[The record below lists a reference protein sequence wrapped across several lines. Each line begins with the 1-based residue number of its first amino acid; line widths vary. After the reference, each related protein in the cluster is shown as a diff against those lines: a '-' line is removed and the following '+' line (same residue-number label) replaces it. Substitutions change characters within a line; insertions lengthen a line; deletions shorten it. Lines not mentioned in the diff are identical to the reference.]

1 MASIIS
7 PSDIFNSQTPELKQL
22 PPLGLYMHIPW
33 CVTKCPYCDFNS
45 HEGSIHNGYI
55 KALLKDLDDD
65 LKFIQNRKI
74 HSIFIGGGTP
84 SLMSIEDAYEL
95 FDGLNERLSIS
106 KNIEITLE
114 ANPGTFEVEKFSEF
128 RKAGINRLSVGVQS
142 FKENQLKFLGRIH
155 SGSDALRAISEA
167 KKVGFDNLNID
178 LMYGLKDQTIDMC
191 LEDVMQAIEL
201 KPSHISFYQLTLEP
215 NTLFAK
221 YPPKLPIDEKIW
233 DMGEQGAA
241 LLNQNGFRQYEVSAY
256 SERPSEHNINYWKF
270 GDYIGIGAGAHGKI
284 TDVESQQIFR
294 TLKPKSPK
302 DYLSKMQTGEDIST
316 KKEVGNVAFEFMLNS
331 LRLKDGFSSS
341 LFESRT
347 GLLIESFGFELGRA
361 ENLGLLENKNNWI
374 KPTSKGFNF
383 LNELQE
389 IFL

>member
-1 MASIIS
+1 MNN
-7 PSDIFNSQTPELKQL
+7 FLEL
-22 PPLGLYMHIPW
+22 PPLALYIHYPW
-33 CVTKCPYCDFNS
+33 CVKKCPYCDFNS

-142 FKENQLKFLGRIH
+142 FKDNQLKFLGRIH
-155 SGSDALRAISEA
+155 SGGDALRAISEA

-233 DMGEQGAA
+233 DMGEQGAE

-256 SERPSEHNINYWKF
+256 SKRPSEHNINYWKF

-302 DYLSKMQTGEDIST
+302 EYLSKMQTGADIPT
-316 KKEVGNVAFEFMLNS
+316 KKEVDNVAFEFMLNS

-347 GLLIESFGFELGRA
+347 GLLIKSLSSELGRA

>member
-1 MASIIS
+1 MNN
-7 PSDIFNSQTPELKQL
+7 FLEL
-22 PPLGLYMHIPW
+22 PPLALYIHYPW
-33 CVTKCPYCDFNS
+33 CVKKCPYCDFNS

-128 RKAGINRLSVGVQS
+128 RKVGINRLSVGVQS

-155 SGSDALRAISEA
+155 SGGDALRAISEA

-302 DYLSKMQTGEDIST
+302 EYLSKMQTGADIPT
-316 KKEVGNVAFEFMLNS
+316 KKEVDNVAFEFMLNS

-347 GLLIESFGFELGRA
+347 GLLIKSLSSELGRA
-361 ENLGLLENKNNWI
+361 ENLGLLENKSNWI

>member
-1 MASIIS
+1 MNNIL
-7 PSDIFNSQTPELKQL
+7 EL
-22 PPLGLYMHIPW
+22 PPLALYIHYPW
-33 CVTKCPYCDFNS
+33 CVKKCPYCDFNS

-114 ANPGTFEVEKFSEF
+114 ANPGTFEVEKFAEF

-142 FKENQLKFLGRIH
+142 FKDNQLKFLGRIH
-155 SGSDALRAISEA
+155 SGGDALRAISEA

-191 LEDVMQAIEL
+191 LEDVMQAIAL

-233 DMGEQGAA
+233 NMGEQAA
-241 LLNQNGFRQYEVSAY
+241 ILLNHNGFRQYEVSAY
-256 SERPSEHNINYWKF
+256 SKRPSEHNINYWKF

-302 DYLSKMQTGEDIST
+302 DYLSKMQAGVDIST
-316 KKEVGNVAFEFMLNS
+316 KKEVDNVTFEFMLNS
-331 LRLKDGFSSS
+331 LRLKGGFSSS

-347 GLLIESFGFELGRA
+347 GLLIKSLSSELKRA
-361 ENLGLLENKNNWI
+361 ENLGLLESKNNWI

>member
-1 MASIIS
+1 MNN
-7 PSDIFNSQTPELKQL
+7 FLEL
-22 PPLGLYMHIPW
+22 PPLALYIHYPW
-33 CVTKCPYCDFNS
+33 CVKKCPYCDFNS

-84 SLMSIEDAYEL
+84 SLMSTDDAYEL
-95 FDGLNERLSIS
+95 FDGLNEKLSIS

-114 ANPGTFEVEKFSEF
+114 ANPGTFEVEKFAEF

-142 FKENQLKFLGRIH
+142 FKDNQLKFLGRIH
-155 SGSDALRAISEA
+155 SGGDALRAISEA

-191 LEDVMQAIEL
+191 LEDVMQAIAL

-233 DMGEQGAA
+233 NMGEQAA
-241 LLNQNGFRQYEVSAY
+241 ILLNHNGFRQYEVSAY

-302 DYLSKMQTGEDIST
+302 DYLSKMQAGVDIST
-316 KKEVGNVAFEFMLNS
+316 KKEVDNVTFEFMLNS
-331 LRLKDGFSSS
+331 LRLKGGFSSS

-347 GLLIESFGFELGRA
+347 GLLIKSLSSELKRA
-361 ENLGLLENKNNWI
+361 ENLGLLESKNNWI

>member
-1 MASIIS
+1 LNN
-7 PSDIFNSQTPELKQL
+7 FLEL
-22 PPLGLYMHIPW
+22 PPLALYIHYPW
-33 CVTKCPYCDFNS
+33 CVKKCPYCDFNS

-114 ANPGTFEVEKFSEF
+114 ANPGTFEVEKFAEF

-142 FKENQLKFLGRIH
+142 FKDNQLKFLGRIH
-155 SGSDALRAISEA
+155 SGGDALRAISEA

-191 LEDVMQAIEL
+191 LEDVMQAIAL

-233 DMGEQGAA
+233 NMGEQAA
-241 LLNQNGFRQYEVSAY
+241 ILLNHNGFRQYEVSAY

-284 TDVESQQIFR
+284 TDVESQQVFR
-294 TLKPKSPK
+294 TLKSKSPK
-302 DYLSKMQTGEDIST
+302 DYLSKMQAGVDIST
-316 KKEVGNVAFEFMLNS
+316 KKEVDNVTFEFMLNS
-331 LRLKDGFSSS
+331 LRLKGGFSSS

-347 GLLIESFGFELGRA
+347 GLLIKSLSSELKRA
-361 ENLGLLENKNNWI
+361 ENLGLLESKNNWI

>member
-1 MASIIS
+1 MNN
-7 PSDIFNSQTPELKQL
+7 FLEL
-22 PPLGLYMHIPW
+22 PPLALYIHYPW
-33 CVTKCPYCDFNS
+33 CVKKCPYCDFNS
-45 HEGSIHNGYI
+45 HEGLIHNGYI

-142 FKENQLKFLGRIH
+142 FKDNQLKFLGRIH

-221 YPPKLPIDEKIW
+221 YPPKLPIDERIW

-284 TDVESQQIFR
+284 TDVESQRIFR

-302 DYLSKMQTGEDIST
+302 DYLSKMQAGADIPT
-316 KKEVGNVAFEFMLNS
+316 KKEVDNVAFEFMLNS

>member
-1 MASIIS
+1 MNN
-7 PSDIFNSQTPELKQL
+7 FLEL
-22 PPLGLYMHIPW
+22 PPLALYIHYPW
-33 CVTKCPYCDFNS
+33 CVKKCPYCDFNS

-84 SLMSIEDAYEL
+84 SLMGIEDAYEL

-114 ANPGTFEVEKFSEF
+114 ANPGTFEVEKFAEF

-142 FKENQLKFLGRIH
+142 FKDNQLKFLGRIH
-155 SGSDALRAISEA
+155 SGGDALRAISEA

-191 LEDVMQAIEL
+191 LEDVMQAIAL

-233 DMGEQGAA
+233 NMGEQAA
-241 LLNQNGFRQYEVSAY
+241 ILLNHNGFRQYEVSAY

-302 DYLSKMQTGEDIST
+302 DYLSKMQAGVDIST
-316 KKEVGNVAFEFMLNS
+316 KKEVDNVTFEFMLNS
-331 LRLKDGFSSS
+331 LRLKGGFSSS

-347 GLLIESFGFELGRA
+347 GLLIKSLSSELKRA
-361 ENLGLLENKNNWI
+361 GNLGLLENKNNWI

>member
-1 MASIIS
+1 MNN
-7 PSDIFNSQTPELKQL
+7 FLEL
-22 PPLGLYMHIPW
+22 PPLALYIHYPW
-33 CVTKCPYCDFNS
+33 CLKKCPYCDFNS

-95 FDGLNERLSIS
+95 FYGLNERLSIS

-128 RKAGINRLSVGVQS
+128 RKVGINRLSVGVQS
-142 FKENQLKFLGRIH
+142 FKDNQLKFLGRIH
-155 SGSDALRAISEA
+155 SGGNALRAISEA

-302 DYLSKMQTGEDIST
+302 DYLSKMQAGVDIST
-316 KKEVGNVAFEFMLNS
+316 KKEVDNIAFEFMLNS

-347 GLLIESFGFELGRA
+347 GLLIKSLSSELGRA

>member
-1 MASIIS
+1 LNNI
-7 PSDIFNSQTPELKQL
+7 PEL
-22 PPLGLYMHIPW
+22 PPLALYIHYPW
-33 CVTKCPYCDFNS
+33 CVKKCPYCDFNS
-45 HEGSIHNGYI
+45 HEGLIHNGYI

-114 ANPGTFEVEKFSEF
+114 ANPGTFEVEKFAEF

-142 FKENQLKFLGRIH
+142 FKDNQLKFLGRIH
-155 SGSDALRAISEA
+155 SGGDALRAISEA

-191 LEDVMQAIEL
+191 LEDVMQAIAL

-233 DMGEQGAA
+233 NMGEQAA
-241 LLNQNGFRQYEVSAY
+241 ILLNHNGFRQYEVSAY

-302 DYLSKMQTGEDIST
+302 DYLSKMQAGVDIST
-316 KKEVGNVAFEFMLNS
+316 KKEVDNVTFEFMLNS
-331 LRLKDGFSSS
+331 LRLKGGFSSS

-347 GLLIESFGFELGRA
+347 GLLIKSLSSELKRA
-361 ENLGLLENKNNWI
+361 ENLGLLESKNNWI

>member
-1 MASIIS
+1 MNN
-7 PSDIFNSQTPELKQL
+7 FLEL
-22 PPLGLYMHIPW
+22 PPLALYIHYPW
-33 CVTKCPYCDFNS
+33 CVKKCPYCDFNS

-142 FKENQLKFLGRIH
+142 FKDNQLKFLGRIH
-155 SGSDALRAISEA
+155 SGGDALRAISEA

-302 DYLSKMQTGEDIST
+302 EYLSKMQTGADIPT
-316 KKEVGNVAFEFMLNS
+316 KKEVDNVAFEFMLNS

-347 GLLIESFGFELGRA
+347 GLLIKSLSSELGRA

>member
-1 MASIIS
+1 MNN
-7 PSDIFNSQTPELKQL
+7 FLEL
-22 PPLGLYMHIPW
+22 PPLALYIHYPW
-33 CVTKCPYCDFNS
+33 CVKKCPYCDFNS

-142 FKENQLKFLGRIH
+142 FKDNQLKFLGRIH

-233 DMGEQGAA
+233 DMGEQGAE

-302 DYLSKMQTGEDIST
+302 EYLSKMQTGADIPT
-316 KKEVGNVAFEFMLNS
+316 KKEVDNVAFEFMLNS

-347 GLLIESFGFELGRA
+347 GLLIKSLSSELGRA

>member
-1 MASIIS
+1 LNNI
-7 PSDIFNSQTPELKQL
+7 PEL
-22 PPLGLYMHIPW
+22 PPLALYIHYPW
-33 CVTKCPYCDFNS
+33 CVKKCPYCDFNS

-114 ANPGTFEVEKFSEF
+114 ANPGTFEVEKFAEF

-142 FKENQLKFLGRIH
+142 FKDNQLKFLGRIH
-155 SGSDALRAISEA
+155 SGGDALRAISEA

-191 LEDVMQAIEL
+191 LEDVMQAIAL

-233 DMGEQGAA
+233 NMGEQAA
-241 LLNQNGFRQYEVSAY
+241 ILLNHNGFRQYEVSAY

-302 DYLSKMQTGEDIST
+302 DYLSKMQAGVDIST
-316 KKEVGNVAFEFMLNS
+316 KKEVDNVTFEFMLNS
-331 LRLKDGFSSS
+331 LRLKGGFSSS

-347 GLLIESFGFELGRA
+347 GLLIKSLSSELKRA
-361 ENLGLLENKNNWI
+361 ENLGLLESKNNWI

>member
-1 MASIIS
+1 MNN
-7 PSDIFNSQTPELKQL
+7 FLEL
-22 PPLGLYMHIPW
+22 PPLALYIHYPW
-33 CVTKCPYCDFNS
+33 CVKKCPYCDFNS

-128 RKAGINRLSVGVQS
+128 QKAGINRLSVGVQS
-142 FKENQLKFLGRIH
+142 FKDNQLKFLGRIH
-155 SGSDALRAISEA
+155 SGGDALRAISEA

-221 YPPKLPIDEKIW
+221 YPPKLPIDERIW

-302 DYLSKMQTGEDIST
+302 DYLSKMQAGVDIST
-316 KKEVGNVAFEFMLNS
+316 KKEVDNVAFEFMLNS

>member
-1 MASIIS
+1 MNN
-7 PSDIFNSQTPELKQL
+7 FLEL
-22 PPLGLYMHIPW
+22 PPLALYIHYPW
-33 CVTKCPYCDFNS
+33 CVKKCPYCDFNS

-128 RKAGINRLSVGVQS
+128 RKVGINRLSVGVQS
-142 FKENQLKFLGRIH
+142 FKDNQLKFLGRIH
-155 SGSDALRAISEA
+155 SGGDALRAISEA

-302 DYLSKMQTGEDIST
+302 DYLSKMQTGADIST

-347 GLLIESFGFELGRA
+347 GLLIKSLSSELGRA

>member
-1 MASIIS
+1 MNNIL
-7 PSDIFNSQTPELKQL
+7 EL
-22 PPLGLYMHIPW
+22 PPLALYIHYPW
-33 CVTKCPYCDFNS
+33 CVKKCPYCDFNS

-114 ANPGTFEVEKFSEF
+114 ANPGTFEVEKFAEF

-142 FKENQLKFLGRIH
+142 FKDNQLKFLGRIH
-155 SGSDALRAISEA
+155 SGGDALRAISEA

-191 LEDVMQAIEL
+191 LEDVMQAIAL

-233 DMGEQGAA
+233 NMGEQAA
-241 LLNQNGFRQYEVSAY
+241 ILLNHNGFRQYEVSAY

-302 DYLSKMQTGEDIST
+302 DYLSKMQAGVDIST
-316 KKEVGNVAFEFMLNS
+316 KKEVDNVTFEFMLNS
-331 LRLKDGFSSS
+331 LRLKGGFSSS

-347 GLLIESFGFELGRA
+347 GLLIKSLSSELKRA

>member
-1 MASIIS
+1 MNN
-7 PSDIFNSQTPELKQL
+7 FLEL
-22 PPLGLYMHIPW
+22 PPLALYIHYPW
-33 CVTKCPYCDFNS
+33 CVKKCPYCDFNS

-128 RKAGINRLSVGVQS
+128 RKVGINRLSVGVQS
-142 FKENQLKFLGRIH
+142 FKDNQLKFLGRIH
-155 SGSDALRAISEA
+155 SGGDALRAISEA

-302 DYLSKMQTGEDIST
+302 DYLSKMQAGVDIST
-316 KKEVGNVAFEFMLNS
+316 KKEVDNVTFEFMLNS

-347 GLLIESFGFELGRA
+347 GLLIKSLSSELGRA

>member
-1 MASIIS
+1 MNN
-7 PSDIFNSQTPELKQL
+7 FLEL
-22 PPLGLYMHIPW
+22 PPLALYIHYPW
-33 CVTKCPYCDFNS
+33 CVKKCPYCDFNS

-142 FKENQLKFLGRIH
+142 FKDNQLKFLGRIH

-284 TDVESQQIFR
+284 TDGESQQIFR

-302 DYLSKMQTGEDIST
+302 DYLSKMQAGADIPT
-316 KKEVGNVAFEFMLNS
+316 KKEVDNVAFEFMLNS

-347 GLLIESFGFELGRA
+347 GLLIESFEFELGRA

>member
-1 MASIIS
+1 MNN
-7 PSDIFNSQTPELKQL
+7 FLEL
-22 PPLGLYMHIPW
+22 PPLALYIHYPW
-33 CVTKCPYCDFNS
+33 CVKKCPYCDFNS

-128 RKAGINRLSVGVQS
+128 RKVGINRLSVGVQS
-142 FKENQLKFLGRIH
+142 FKDNQLKFLGRIH
-155 SGSDALRAISEA
+155 SGGDALRAISEA

-233 DMGEQGAA
+233 DMGEQGAE

-302 DYLSKMQTGEDIST
+302 DYLSKMQAGVDIST
-316 KKEVGNVAFEFMLNS
+316 KKEVDNVAFEFMLNS

-347 GLLIESFGFELGRA
+347 GLLIKSLSSELGRA

>member
-1 MASIIS
+1 MNN
-7 PSDIFNSQTPELKQL
+7 FLEL
-22 PPLGLYMHIPW
+22 PPLALYIHYPW
-33 CVTKCPYCDFNS
+33 CVKKCPYCDFNS

-128 RKAGINRLSVGVQS
+128 RKVGINRLSVGVQS
-142 FKENQLKFLGRIH
+142 FKDNQLKFLGRIH
-155 SGSDALRAISEA
+155 SGGDALRAISEA

-302 DYLSKMQTGEDIST
+302 EYLSKMQTGADIST
-316 KKEVGNVAFEFMLNS
+316 KKEVDNVAFEFMLNS

-347 GLLIESFGFELGRA
+347 GLLIKSLSSELGRA

>member
-1 MASIIS
+1 MNN
-7 PSDIFNSQTPELKQL
+7 FLEL
-22 PPLGLYMHIPW
+22 PPLALYIHYPW
-33 CVTKCPYCDFNS
+33 CVKKCPYCDFNS
-45 HEGSIHNGYI
+45 HEGLIHNGYI

-95 FDGLNERLSIS
+95 FDGLNKRLSIS

-114 ANPGTFEVEKFSEF
+114 ANPGTFEVEKFAEF
-128 RKAGINRLSVGVQS
+128 RKVGINRLSVGVQS

-155 SGSDALRAISEA
+155 SGGDALRAISEA

-233 DMGEQGAA
+233 DMGEQGAE

-302 DYLSKMQTGEDIST
+302 EYLSKMQTGADIPT
-316 KKEVGNVAFEFMLNS
+316 KKEVDNVAFEFMLNS

-347 GLLIESFGFELGRA
+347 GLLIKSLSSELGRA

>member
-1 MASIIS
+1 MNN
-7 PSDIFNSQTPELKQL
+7 FLEL
-22 PPLGLYMHIPW
+22 PPLALYIHYPW
-33 CVTKCPYCDFNS
+33 CVKKCPYCDFNS

-95 FDGLNERLSIS
+95 FDGLNERLLIS

-114 ANPGTFEVEKFSEF
+114 ANPGTFEVEKFAEF

-142 FKENQLKFLGRIH
+142 FKDNQLKFLGRIH
-155 SGSDALRAISEA
+155 SGGDALRAISEA

-191 LEDVMQAIEL
+191 IEDVMQAIAL

-233 DMGEQGAA
+233 NMGEQAA
-241 LLNQNGFRQYEVSAY
+241 ILLNHNGFRQYEVSAY

-284 TDVESQQIFR
+284 TDVESQRIFR

-302 DYLSKMQTGEDIST
+302 DYLSKMQAGVDIST
-316 KKEVGNVAFEFMLNS
+316 KKEVDNVTFEFMLNS
-331 LRLKDGFSSS
+331 LRLKGGFSSS

-347 GLLIESFGFELGRA
+347 GLLIKSLSSELKRA
-361 ENLGLLENKNNWI
+361 ENLGLLESKNNWI

>member
-1 MASIIS
+1 LNN
-7 PSDIFNSQTPELKQL
+7 FLEL
-22 PPLGLYMHIPW
+22 PPLALYIHYPW
-33 CVTKCPYCDFNS
+33 CVKKCPYCDFNS

-128 RKAGINRLSVGVQS
+128 QKAGINRLSVGVQS
-142 FKENQLKFLGRIH
+142 FKDNQLKFLGRIH
-155 SGSDALRAISEA
+155 SGGDALRAISEA

-221 YPPKLPIDEKIW
+221 YPPKLPIDERIW

-302 DYLSKMQTGEDIST
+302 DYLSKMQAGVDIST
-316 KKEVGNVAFEFMLNS
+316 KKEVDNVAFEFMLNS

-341 LFESRT
+341 LYESRT
-347 GLLIESFGFELGRA
+347 GLLIKSLSSELGRA

>member
-1 MASIIS
+1 MNN
-7 PSDIFNSQTPELKQL
+7 FLEL
-22 PPLGLYMHIPW
+22 PPLALYIHYPW
-33 CVTKCPYCDFNS
+33 CVKKCPYCDFNS

-142 FKENQLKFLGRIH
+142 FKDSQLKFLGRIH
-155 SGSDALRAISEA
+155 SGGDALRAISEA

-302 DYLSKMQTGEDIST
+302 EYLSKMQTGADIPT
-316 KKEVGNVAFEFMLNS
+316 KKEVDNVAFEFMLNS

-347 GLLIESFGFELGRA
+347 GLLIKSLSSELGRA

>member
-1 MASIIS
+1 MNN
-7 PSDIFNSQTPELKQL
+7 FLEL
-22 PPLGLYMHIPW
+22 PPLSIYIHYPW
-33 CVTKCPYCDFNS
+33 CVKKCPYCDFNS

-114 ANPGTFEVEKFSEF
+114 ANPGTFEVEKFAEF

-142 FKENQLKFLGRIH
+142 FKDNQLKFLGRIH
-155 SGSDALRAISEA
+155 SGGDALRAISEA

-302 DYLSKMQTGEDIST
+302 DYLSKMQTGVDIST

-347 GLLIESFGFELGRA
+347 GLLIKSLSSELGRA

>member
-1 MASIIS
+1 MNN
-7 PSDIFNSQTPELKQL
+7 FLEL
-22 PPLGLYMHIPW
+22 PPLTLYIHYPW
-33 CVTKCPYCDFNS
+33 CVKKCPYCDFNS

-142 FKENQLKFLGRIH
+142 FKDNQLKFLGRIH
-155 SGSDALRAISEA
+155 SGGDALRAISEA

-233 DMGEQGAA
+233 DMGEQGAE

-256 SERPSEHNINYWKF
+256 SQRPSEHNINYWKF

-302 DYLSKMQTGEDIST
+302 EYLSKMQTGADIPT
-316 KKEVGNVAFEFMLNS
+316 KKEVDNVAFEFMLNS

-347 GLLIESFGFELGRA
+347 GLLIKSLSSELGRA

>member
-1 MASIIS
+1 LNNIL
-7 PSDIFNSQTPELKQL
+7 EL
-22 PPLGLYMHIPW
+22 PPLALYIHYPW
-33 CVTKCPYCDFNS
+33 CVKKCPYCDFNS

-114 ANPGTFEVEKFSEF
+114 ANPGTFEVEKFAEF

-142 FKENQLKFLGRIH
+142 FKDNQLKFLGRIH
-155 SGSDALRAISEA
+155 SGGDALRAISEA

-191 LEDVMQAIEL
+191 LEDVMQAIAL

-233 DMGEQGAA
+233 NMGEQAA
-241 LLNQNGFRQYEVSAY
+241 ILLNHNGFRQYEVSAY

-302 DYLSKMQTGEDIST
+302 DYLSKMQAGVDIST
-316 KKEVGNVAFEFMLNS
+316 KKEVDNVTFEFMLNS
-331 LRLKDGFSSS
+331 LRLKGGFSSS

-347 GLLIESFGFELGRA
+347 GLLIKSLSSELKRA
-361 ENLGLLENKNNWI
+361 ENLGLLESKNNWI

>member
-1 MASIIS
+1 MNN
-7 PSDIFNSQTPELKQL
+7 FLEL
-22 PPLGLYMHIPW
+22 PPLALYIHYPW
-33 CVTKCPYCDFNS
+33 CVKKCPYCDFNS

-95 FDGLNERLSIS
+95 FDGLNKRLSIS

-114 ANPGTFEVEKFSEF
+114 ANPGTFEVEKFAEF
-128 RKAGINRLSVGVQS
+128 RKVGINRLSVGVQS

-155 SGSDALRAISEA
+155 SGGDALRAISEA

-284 TDVESQQIFR
+284 TDVESQRIFR

-302 DYLSKMQTGEDIST
+302 DYLSKMQAGVDIST
-316 KKEVGNVAFEFMLNS
+316 KKEVDNVAFEFMLNS